1 MQNLPRFQYFRKE
14 GGGPYK
20 CKISISLLGGGSKGV
35 QVNKDNYIFMHFI
48 FWRLLLEDWVW
59 FRQIVEFLLVLL
71 MGKLDFMVLLN
82 KSNLWL
88 FYIIINVYESYLGI
102 HDWRDKCLANCL
114 QEADISGSD
123 TSHTSRSAVILMMT
137 PVACHFL
144 SSYDY

>member
-59 FRQIVEFLLVLL
+59 FCKIVEFP
-71 MGKLDFMVLLN
+71 LDLLN

-88 FYIIINVYESYLGI
+88 FYIIINLYESYLGI

-137 PVACHFL
+137 PVTCHFL